1 MLLYLW
7 VILMGVIEKNSLV
20 LAYLGDSIYEQYV
33 REYLINLGINKV
45 NDLQEESKK
54 YVSAKN
60 QAHFLKT
67 MLDKDMFNEEELD
80 VIKRGRNAKTS
91 SHPKNIDIITY
102 KHATALESLIGYL
115 YLSNKNF
122 RIDEIMKYIWS
133 IK

>member
-1 MLLYLW
+1 
-7 VILMGVIEKNSLV
+7 MGVIEKNSLV